1 MILQN
6 LFLTVTKTTGTK
18 EGKVFFNGT
27 EKLKWGPV
35 ESSSPLLHPEF
46 NRF

>member
-18 EGKVFFNGT
+18 EGKVFYSM
-27 EKLKWGPV
+27 
-35 ESSSPLLHPEF
+35 SSATCELLQENFIPDQWS
-46 NRF
+46 